1 MTATS
6 EYNYYK
12 QCIDKCVS
20 QMNECKNNQKHD
32 HLLHSI
38 NYMQNEIQT
47 LYDIGDFNLDLSAN
61 ESDEVFTDDQLKQLN
76 YDFDSDALM
85 F

>member
-1 MTATS
+1 MATTS

-20 QMNECKNNQKHD
+20 QMKECKDNQTHN
-32 HLLHSI
+32 HSLQSI
-38 NYMQNEIQT
+38 NYMQRDIQT

-61 ESDEVFTDDQLKQLN
+61 KSDDVFTDDQLKQLRE
-76 YDFDSDALM
+76 DHDSDVVK